1 EPCSSCS
8 CVEHPSPDRKKT
20 GTTEQSLL
28 TNHKPEPHVRRFHPS
43 PPRWP
48 RRSLYTA
55 SHPCP
60 SLVGC
65 LHFPHAVGPQ
75 RDTGLAAAR
84 WSKMSAP

>member
-1 EPCSSCS
+1 M
-8 CVEHPSPDRKKT
+8 VQQNRLYSPIT
-20 GTTEQSLL
+20 SQSHTSGAL
-28 TNHKPEPHVRRFHPS
+28 HPS

-55 SHPCP
+55 PQSCP

-65 LHFPHAVGPQ
+65 LTFSHAIGTQ

-84 WSKMSAP
+84 WSNMSAP